1 MQRETP
7 RGVRSK
13 KRENFFWLFC
23 VAVVVGLGLQRFLE
37 DGSLWLDEAFIALTL
52 KSASPLDLFGPVGMG
67 HSFPRV
73 YLLAIHGLT
82 QTLGYETWALRLLPF
97 AFFAVATALWFRLLF
112 NRIFAFPALMLLA
125 LFLNLMPVSWFEY
138 SSAFKQYTFDV
149 FAALLPFFVS
159 EAALRK
165 CFREG
170 KSRWVALALALPCA
184 LSYTYGIVLL
194 ARVAGWYAYSLRD
207 RQPKLDP
214 GTVAIAIS
222 SLLIGSA
229 SLYLTDIRFM
239 ANSVYDFWQ
248 GSTLA
253 ADGSS
258 GIQLI
263 LQLIAGPYS
272 GIQEVGRPAGIARPF
287 LYFLYAVFGLG
298 LLRILLGSL
307 NAGFDHAPSE
317 WGSRSLGAVVAVM
330 GLLVASW
337 LIDYPIASGRL
348 TLFVLPLLQIILFEG
363 FCVIH
368 REAEKLR
375 QGAWI
380 SLALGLIWI
389 GFVAPSAIET
399 SLRFIERENRD
410 NIRSL
415 QAEFEARPDLPIYT
429 MPLLVPSVMATPH
442 GPAPSRFVM
451 GPPIQ
456 EIPWDEEIFIIDNH
470 QGQSGHSKR
479 NPFSRMKEAATQ
491 MEKVQGDFDTLY
503 LFRAQFP
510 PRGMGTL
517 GSPVYDHGRDR

>member
-7 RGVRSK
+7 AGATQK
-13 KRENFFWLFC
+13 KLENVFWLFC
-23 VAVVVGLGLQRFLE
+23 VAVVVGLGLERFLE
-37 DGSLWLDEAFIALTL
+37 DGSLWIDEAFIAITV
-52 KSASPLDLFGPVGMG
+52 KNASALDLFGPVGMG

-82 QTLGYETWALRLLPF
+82 QALGYETWVLRLLPF
-97 AFFAVATALWFRLLF
+97 VFFALATALWFRLLF
-112 NRIFAFPALMLLA
+112 NRIFAFPVLMLLA

-138 SSAFKQYTFDV
+138 SSAFKQYSFDV

-159 EAALRK
+159 ETALRK

-170 KSRWVALALALPCA
+170 KSRWIAIALALPCA
-184 LSYTYGIVLL
+184 LSYTYGIVLI

-207 RQPKLDP
+207 RQPQLNP
-214 GTVAIAIS
+214 GAVVIAIA
-222 SLLIGSA
+222 SLLIGST
-229 SLYLTDIRFM
+229 SLYLTDIQFM

-253 ADGSS
+253 TDGSS
-258 GIQLI
+258 GVRLI

-298 LLRILLGSL
+298 LLRILMGSL
-307 NAGFDHAPSE
+307 KASFDPAPSE
-317 WGSRSLGAVVAVM
+317 WGSRSLGAVAAVI
-330 GLLVASW
+330 GLLFASW

-363 FCVIH
+363 FCAIH
-368 REAEKLR
+368 REAEKLNG
-375 QGAWI
+375 GAWL
-380 SLALGLIWI
+380 SLGLGIVWI
-389 GFVAPSAIET
+389 AFVAPSAVHT

-410 NIRSL
+410 NIRSV
-415 QAEFEARPDLPIYT
+415 QAEFEARPELPIYT

-442 GPAPSRFVM
+442 GPAPTRFVM
-451 GPPIQ
+451 GPPIH
-456 EIPWDEEIFIIDNH
+456 EIPWGREIFIIDTH
-470 QGQSGHSKR
+470 QGQSRYTKG
-479 NPFSRMKEAATQ
+479 NPFSRMKEAATH
-491 MEKVQGDFDTLY
+491 MERIQGRFDTLY

-510 PRGMGTL
+510 PR
-517 GSPVYDHGRDR
+517 